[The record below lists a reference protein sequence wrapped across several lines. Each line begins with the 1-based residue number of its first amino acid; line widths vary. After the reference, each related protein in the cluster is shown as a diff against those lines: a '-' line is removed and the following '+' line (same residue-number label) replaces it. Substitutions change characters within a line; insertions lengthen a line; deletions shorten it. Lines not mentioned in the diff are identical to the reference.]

1 MRRHSPLFALGVILV
16 LLAPGCTTLQ
26 QLANLR
32 NVDFALDRVGN
43 GEVAGVNLDRLV
55 QNRNVGVSDAA
66 RITTAA
72 LSGRVPLEFTLFV
85 GADNPADNPV
95 AQVLELDWTMFLDG
109 TETIS
114 GVYNEVVSIEPG
126 QRSLIPI
133 NMELDLVRFFGN
145 NAGDLIDLIGDLA
158 GDGSQPSI
166 IRLQARPT
174 VRTAIGPIR
183 YPGTLSIEF
192 PVGSAR

>member
-1 MRRHSPLFALGVILV
+1 MRRLPLLALLLPAFA
-16 LLAPGCTTLQ
+16 LAPGCTTIQ

-32 NVDFALDRVGN
+32 NVDFDLDRVTDGF
-43 GEVAGVNLDRLV
+43 VAGVDLDRIA
-55 QNRNVGVSDAA
+55 QSRNVGVADAA

-72 LSGRVPLEFTLFV
+72 LRGEVPLAFTLMV

-95 AQVLELDWTMFLDG
+95 AQLVEMDWTLFLDG
-109 TETIS
+109 TETID
-114 GVYNEVVSIEPG
+114 GTYNRLVEIAPG
-126 QRSLIPI
+126 QRTLIPI
-133 NMELDLVRFFGN
+133 DMRLDLVRFFGN

-158 GDGSQPSI
+158 GDGSQPTI
-166 IRLQARPT
+166 LRLEVQPT

-183 YPGTLSIEF
+183 YPGRVSVEF